1 MNRALGETKL
11 VKITVVGLGPGPYSM
26 LTREASATLEQA
38 PKVWLRTS
46 RHPTVAELPPSV
58 RWEALDYVYDRCE
71 SFDCLYR
78 ELAEEV
84 LSIARREG
92 EAVYA
97 VPGDPS
103 VAEDSV
109 RELLRLAK
117 EVGIE
122 VSVVPGVSFLEAGLA
137 AARTTLTGALQVLEA
152 GRVSAANPLLDLL
165 IYQVEDSFVAS
176 DVKLELLHKY
186 ADDHQVVL
194 IHSAGGTGRQSVET
208 VHLHDLDRQGDVDH
222 LTALYL
228 PASAP
233 ERAIGSFDAFV
244 RIVAKL
250 RAPDGCPWDREQ
262 THSTLRPYVVEEAYE
277 VVEAIDKGDPVVL
290 SEELGDLLLQV
301 LLHAQIASEI
311 GEFDL
316 NDVVAAIAA
325 KMVRRH
331 PHVFG
336 EVSVS
341 GAQEVLANWEAIKR
355 AEKEQDEE
363 QSMFSGI
370 PKHMPALQA
379 AQEVQGR
386 ASRVGFDWKDLRG
399 PLDKVAEEIEELSR
413 ETDASALQAEFGDII
428 FALVNAARHLGVNA
442 EMALRAANRKF
453 VERFSQM
460 EALARDQGVDFAS
473 LSLEQQDSLW
483 NQVKARET
491 A

>member
-1 MNRALGETKL
+1 M
-11 VKITVVGLGPGPYSM
+11 KITVVGLGPGPYSM